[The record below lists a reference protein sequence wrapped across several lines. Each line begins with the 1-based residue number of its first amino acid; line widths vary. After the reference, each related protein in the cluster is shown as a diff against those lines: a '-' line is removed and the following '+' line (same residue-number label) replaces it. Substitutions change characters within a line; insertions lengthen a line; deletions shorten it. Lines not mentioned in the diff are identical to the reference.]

1 MFKMFLGLVV
11 FLIAAPYLAEANEGA
26 PQKPPVV
33 VELFTSEFCPA
44 CPPADQYL
52 EKLSAEDNMI
62 TLGCH
67 VTYFQRRSDLGRPLC
82 SQRQFDYMRQLRGK
96 SPFTPQFVINGHR
109 SVVGTRQSEVA
120 ASLLKAQSA
129 DTQYINIYPK
139 AHGVYGYELPV
150 LAAGQYDV
158 MMALYEKKQTIRGRN
173 YASVVDLILNLGEW
187 DGTKDARVFFPAVR
201 DNHAGFAIFVTNKKS
216 GRVYAAGKYRLS

>member
-1 MFKMFLGLVV
+1 MFLIMLGACLA
-11 FLIAAPYLAEANEGA
+11 LLSNAAANDSA

-52 EKLSAEDNMI
+52 AKLSNEANMI

-67 VTYFQRRSDLGRPLC
+67 VTYFQGRSDLGRPFC

-139 AHGVYGYELPV
+139 AHGVYGYELP
-150 LAAGQYDV
+150 LIPLGQYTLF
-158 MMALYEKKQTIRGRN
+158 MALYQTEQTVRGRQ
-173 YASVVDLILNLGEW
+173 YASAVDLILNLGDW
-187 DGTKDARVFFPAVR
+187 DGVSDARVFFPAVR
-201 DNHAGFAIFVTNKKS
+201 DNHAGFAIFAKELKS
-216 GRVYAAGKYRLS
+216 GKIMAAGKYHFGA